1 MNLLEDLQWRGI
13 IYQQTDEVGIKET
26 LENEK
31 ISLYCGVDP
40 TADSMHIGHL
50 LTIPNIKTFPT
61 KRAPSYCSCWWC
73 NRYDWRPK
81 W

>member
-13 IYQQTDEVGIKET
+13 IYQQTDEEGIKET
-26 LENEK
+26 LEKEK

-50 LTIPNIKTFPT
+50 LTLLNSSSFSTSMGIV
-61 KRAPSYCSCWWC
+61 RLCLLVEQQE
-73 NRYDWRPK
+73 
-81 W
+81 